1 MKNDINTKLIVA
13 ETLENTFDNAV
24 ADMATTVLDEAV
36 KGFPIVNAVRG
47 IFNGYQNYQT
57 VKRANQL
64 LVFVNEYEQY
74 QAGQIL
80 TIFKDQKNFEMGQ
93 EVLNALEHSYI
104 NLHAQMIARITI
116 LYDTKQLKRNRF
128 LKYAHIIPKLS
139 SYLLTNLQA
148 GYHLH
153 VERKNNENY
162 RIFNNELDGA
172 GEELTSYG
180 FFRAVATMGGGDF
193 YEGIEELEFFCEHI
207 MNNKHG
213 KKD

>member
-13 ETLENTFDNAV
+13 ETLENTFDNTV
-24 ADMATTVLDEAV
+24 AEITTTVLDEAV

-47 IFNGYQNYQT
+47 IFNGYQNYQIA
-57 VKRANQL
+57 KRANQL
-64 LVFVNEYEQY
+64 LVFVNECEQY

-80 TIFKDQKNFEMGQ
+80 KIFKDQKKFEMGQ
-93 EVLNALEHSYI
+93 EVLNALESSYI

-116 LYDTKQLKRNRF
+116 LYDATQLKRNRF
-128 LKYAHIIPKLS
+128 LRYAHIIPKLS

-153 VERKNNENY
+153 IKRKNNEDY
-162 RIFNNELDGA
+162 RIFNDELDGA

-180 FFRAVATMGGGDF
+180 FFVAVATMGNGDF
-193 YEGIEELEFFCEHI
+193 YQGIEELEYFFEYI
-207 MNNKHG
+207 MNNKHS